1 MTLMSV
7 PVEII
12 DSIVKRL
19 TNELRLYKS
28 VVKKFEIKYGCSLEE
43 FEQKLETEGIPVERH
58 EMWEDSIEW
67 RNAREEI
74 KKIEEILKRLEL

>member
-1 MTLMSV
+1 MTLVSV

-12 DSIVKRL
+12 ESVVKRL

-28 VVKKFEIKYGCSLEE
+28 IVRKFKTKYDCSLKE
-43 FEQKLETEGIPVERH
+43 FDQKLENEGVPVERH

-74 KKIEEILKRLEL
+74 KKIEEILERLKL